1 MMFLLAAA
9 FFAYSADS
17 DSLGA
22 IESSSAAFASENGLS
37 GIDKVF
43 VIPVAGTVDHG
54 LAAFIG
60 RGITDAKKH
69 ANVLIVLDIDTYG
82 GQVDAA
88 FTIVDSVA
96 NCGVPTAAFVS
107 SKAISA
113 GALIAFSADQMF
125 MRPGTTI
132 GDVAPLI
139 NTNEGPKML
148 GEKHQSPIRA
158 KFRTLAARNGY
169 PEILTESMVTEEI
182 AVFEVTLPD
191 TVMYLDS
198 ARAADLDPEIKE
210 KIVSK
215 KLVVRADE
223 LLTMT
228 NDEALRYG
236 FSKMTVS
243 SINEMLRE
251 LGCENAEVITVGK
264 NWSEGFVSLIAML
277 APILMMIGFSCLYIE
292 MRSPGFGI
300 PGAVGIACL
309 AIVFFGQ
316 HMVGLASYTEL
327 LLLTTGAV
335 LLAVEIFVL
344 PGFGI
349 AGISGLV
356 LMMIGMV
363 LSFQNFV
370 IPSPEFPWQAG
381 ILRANI
387 LRLSLSIIGA
397 IALILVFFRYFFER
411 LGKVV
416 NGPYL
421 AATLGD
427 AQSSEGMAFV
437 PKIGDKGITAT
448 PLRPAGKVTIDKNL
462 CDVVADGQFIDG
474 GTAVVVTQIQGNRIV
489 VAVAE

>member
-1 MMFLLAAA
+1 
-9 FFAYSADS
+9 
-17 DSLGA
+17 
-22 IESSSAAFASENGLS
+22 
-37 GIDKVF
+37 
-43 VIPVAGTVDHG
+43 
-54 LAAFIG
+54 
-60 RGITDAKKH
+60 
-69 ANVLIVLDIDTYG
+69 
-82 GQVDAA
+82 
-88 FTIVDSVA
+88 
-96 NCGVPTAAFVS
+96 
-107 SKAISA
+107 
-113 GALIAFSADQMF
+113 MF

-148 GEKHQSPIRA
+148 GEKHQSPLRA
-158 KFRTLAARNGY
+158 KFRTLASRNGY

-243 SINEMLRE
+243 SLSDMLRE

-300 PGAVGIACL
+300 PGIVCIVCL
-309 AIVFFGQ
+309 ALVFFGQ

-327 LLLTTGAV
+327 LLLTTGAI
-335 LLAVEIFVL
+335 LLAVEVFVL

-370 IPSPEFPWQAG
+370 IPNPEFPWQAG

-397 IALILVFFRYFFER
+397 IVLILVFFRYFFER

-416 NGPYL
+416 KGPYL
-421 AATLGD
+421 ATTLGG
-427 AQSSEGMAFV
+427 AQSDEGMTFV
-437 PKIGDKGITAT
+437 PKIGDKGIAST
-448 PLRPAGKVTIDKNL
+448 PLRPAGKVVIDKNL
-462 CDVVADGQFIDG
+462 CDVVTDGQFIDG

-489 VAVAE
+489 VAEGSEE